1 MSTASWLEGLP
12 APDRWRALALTHGPR
27 LATWVLAL
35 ALGVQA
41 AFIVTDLAA
50 SSKAPG
56 AAGAGAPGLP
66 LRSRSVN
73 VAAITNSHLFGSA
86 AVEAAPQDAAHA
98 TPTSIP
104 LVLTGIIAANDPRNG
119 LAILGPT
126 AAATKVYAVGDNVPG
141 GAKVHSVLNDR
152 VVLDRNGNL
161 EYLML
166 PKQLQ
171 GGMVPNAPP
180 PSAASLPTENPMVD
194 RMRKLMTD
202 DPGLVADIMRPQPV
216 FAQGKQ
222 RGYRVYPGRN
232 REAFTRL
239 GLHPGDLV
247 TAINGTPLDDPARG
261 QDVFRTIGSSNEAHV
276 TVLRN
281 GQQQDLTLNMA
292 QVAQEAEALAGP
304 QGDQPPPPSAVP
316 AMPPAMPAPAPEPAP
331 Q

>member
-12 APDRWRALALTHGPR
+12 APDKWRALALTHGPR
-27 LATWVLAL
+27 LATWALAL

-41 AFIVTDLAA
+41 AFILTDLT
-50 SSKAPG
+50 SSRKVAGG
-56 AAGAGAPGLP
+56 AAAANPAGGFA
-66 LRSRSVN
+66 SHSVN
-73 VAAITNSHLFGSA
+73 VAAITNSHLFGTA
-86 AVEAAPQDAAHA
+86 AVEGRGGDSPP

-104 LVLTGIIAANDPRNG
+104 LVLSGIISADDPRNG

-126 AAATKVYAVGDNVPG
+126 VAAAKVYVVGDNVPG
-141 GAKVHSVLNDR
+141 GAKLHSVLKDR
-152 VVLDRNGNL
+152 VVLDRNGTL

-166 PKQLQ
+166 PHQLQ
-171 GGMVPNAPP
+171 DGAMPNSPP
-180 PSAASLPTENPMVD
+180 PSAAALQTENPVVD

-232 REAFTRL
+232 RQAFVRL
-239 GLHPGDLV
+239 GLRPGDLV

-276 TVLRN
+276 TVMRN

-292 QVAQEAEALAGP
+292 QVAQEAEALVGQQTPDQA
-304 QGDQPPPPSAVP
+304 QPPPA
-316 AMPPAMPAPAPEPAP
+316 AEPPGPPEPTP

>member
-12 APDRWRALALTHGPR
+12 APDKWRALALTHGPR
-27 LATWVLAL
+27 LATWTLAL

-41 AFIVTDLAA
+41 AFIVTDLAGA
-50 SSKAPG
+50 GKAPSAG
-56 AAGAGAPGLP
+56 AAPVASLAM
-66 LRSRSVN
+66 RSRSVN
-73 VAAITNSHLFGSA
+73 VAAIVNSELFGRQP
-86 AVEAAPQDAAHA
+86 VEQAGPGSGN
-98 TPTSIP
+98 PTQSTIP
-104 LVLTGIIAANDPRNG
+104 LVLSGIIAANDPRNG
-119 LAILGPT
+119 LAILGPSAT
-126 AAATKVYAVGDNVPG
+126 ASKVYAVGDNVPG

-161 EYLML
+161 EYLTL
-166 PKQLQ
+166 PRQLQ
-171 GGMVPNAPP
+171 GGAMPPGRP
-180 PSAASLPTENPMVD
+180 PSASALPTESPVVD

-216 FAQGKQ
+216 FSQGKQ

-232 REAFTRL
+232 RQAFSRL

-261 QDVFRTIGSSNEAHV
+261 QDIFRTIGASNEAHV

-292 QVAQEAEALAGP
+292 QVAQEAEALTGSG
-304 QGDQPPPPSAVP
+304 QGEQPPAVEPPNP
-316 AMPPAMPAPAPEPAP
+316 GGPAP

>member
-12 APDRWRALALTHGPR
+12 APDKWRALALTHGPR
-27 LATWVLAL
+27 VATWALAL

-41 AFIVTDLAA
+41 AFIVTDLTSARRVPTA
-50 SSKAPG
+50 VPANP
-56 AAGAGAPGLP
+56 AAGFA
-66 LRSRSVN
+66 SHSVN
-73 VAAITNSHLFGSA
+73 VAAITNAHLFKA
-86 AVEAAPQDAAHA
+86 AEVEASQQDPSHA

-104 LVLTGIIAANDPRNG
+104 LVLTGIISADDPRNG
-119 LAILGPT
+119 LAILGPSS
-126 AAATKVYAVGDNVPG
+126 AAAKVYVVGDNVPG
-141 GAKVHSVLNDR
+141 GAKLHSVLTDR
-152 VVLDRNGNL
+152 VVLDRNGSL

-166 PKQLQ
+166 PRQLQ
-171 GGMVPNAPP
+171 GGTLPNAPP
-180 PSAASLPTENPMVD
+180 PTTAVLQTENPVID

-232 REAFTRL
+232 RQAFVRL
-239 GLHPGDLV
+239 GLRPGDLV

-261 QDVFRTIGSSNEAHV
+261 QDVFRTIGSSNEARV

-292 QVAQEAEALAGP
+292 QVAQEAEALVG
-304 QGDQPPPPSAVP
+304 QPPQDQAQAQPSAAEAP
-316 AMPPAMPAPAPEPAP
+316 SPPPEPTP

>member
-1 MSTASWLEGLP
+1 MSTVSWLEGLP

-35 ALGVQA
+35 ALGVQG

-50 SSKAPG
+50 SGKAPG
-56 AAGAGAPGLP
+56 AAGAGAQGLA

-86 AVEAAPQDAAHA
+86 AVEATPQDPAHA

-161 EYLML
+161 EYLTL

-171 GGMVPNAPP
+171 GGIPNAPP

-292 QVAQEAEALAGP
+292 QVAQEAEALVGP
-304 QGDQPPPPSAVP
+304 QGQGEQAPPTP
-316 AMPPAMPAPAPEPAP
+316 AMPPSPPEPPPP